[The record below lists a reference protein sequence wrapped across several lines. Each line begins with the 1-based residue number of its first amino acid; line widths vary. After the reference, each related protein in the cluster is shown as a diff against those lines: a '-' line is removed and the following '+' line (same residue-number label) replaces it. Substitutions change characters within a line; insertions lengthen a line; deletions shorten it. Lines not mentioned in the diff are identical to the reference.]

1 VSLSTAV
8 AALPAVLAAEPAQHP
23 NPILPSPNEIVFG
36 LISFL
41 VVLAF
46 LVKYALPRMQEA
58 LAARTAAIE
67 GKMEQAERD
76 RQEASDLLEKYK
88 ADLAGARDEAARIVD
103 DANRTAASIRR
114 EATEQAR
121 EEAERIVVSAQQT
134 IAAERVQTL
143 FALRREVG
151 SLAVDLAERIVSH
164 QLDNDARQQ
173 QLVDDFIAGLEAGTD
188 VAAGEA
194 TAGAGA

>member
-8 AALPAVLAAEPAQHP
+8 AALPAVLAAEPPQHP

-76 RQEASDLLEKYK
+76 RQAASDLLEKYK
-88 ADLAGARDEAARIVD
+88 ADLAGARDEAARIID
-103 DANRTAASIRR
+103 AANRAAGSIRR

-121 EEAERIVVSAQQT
+121 EESERIVASAQQT
-134 IAAERVQTL
+134 IAAERAQTL

-151 SLAVDLAERIVSH
+151 TLAVNLAERIVSQ
-164 QLDNDARQQ
+164 QLDNDARQSR
-173 QLVDDFIAGLEAGTD
+173 LVDDFIAGLEAGTD